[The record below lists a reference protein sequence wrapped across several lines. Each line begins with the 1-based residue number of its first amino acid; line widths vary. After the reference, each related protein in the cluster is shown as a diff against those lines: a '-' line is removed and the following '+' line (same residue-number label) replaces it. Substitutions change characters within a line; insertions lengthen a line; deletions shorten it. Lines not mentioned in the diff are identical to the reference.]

1 MDIRIVTMKMNAQS
15 QLGWL
20 AVTPDDVTIG
30 HIFMIVEPERTI
42 KFLDAWIDE
51 NYRRKG
57 IFRKLWEARWKF
69 VQQNYIGY
77 KAYAWCKPMSL
88 PLLIEKG
95 FEQGESAVYVEKV
108 IEDPEA
114 RYDNWL
120 GDNCPVTC

>member
-20 AVTPDDVTIG
+20 AVTPDDMTIG
-30 HIFMIVEPERTI
+30 HIFMLVEPERTI

-95 FEQGESAVYVEKV
+95 FEQGEAAVYVEKV
-108 IEDPEA
+108 IEEPE